1 MPLTSQF
8 AARRPRTPQRTRT
21 RAIRL
26 AILFLVAAG
35 VCAAC
40 DAPLGPA
47 PSAAPGSA
55 QPEVRLITVTG
66 DAEVRVVPDEVVLT
80 LGVESLDLDLDAA
93 KRQNDDIV
101 KAAIDLAKQ
110 HGVKP
115 EHMQTEYLSVE
126 PRYRDSYETRD
137 FLGYSVRRTLVL
149 TIQDLGKFE
158 ELLAAE
164 LKVGVNYVHGV
175 DFRTTELRKHK
186 DTARALAIKAAK
198 EKAAALAAELGLR
211 LGDPQ
216 TIREDQSGS
225 WSWYSSWW
233 GAGWASGMAQN
244 VSQNA
249 AGGAAGASLEGA
261 TAPGQ
266 ITVRAQV
273 TVSFD
278 LTR

>member
-1 MPLTSQF
+1 LTFTLQSVGRQHGLPPW
-8 AARRPRTPQRTRT
+8 RRS
-21 RAIRL
+21 RATCL
-26 AILFLVAAG
+26 AVLLLVIAG

-40 DAPLGPA
+40 SGPLAPVRSDA
-47 PSAAPGSA
+47 SASA
-55 QPEVRLITVTG
+55 QPEARLITVTG

-80 LGVESLDLDLDAA
+80 LGVETLDPELDAA

-115 EHMQTEYLSVE
+115 EQIKTEYLNVE
-126 PRYRDSYETRD
+126 PRYRDSYDKRE
-137 FLGYSVRRTLVL
+137 FLGYFVRRTLVL
-149 TIQDLGKFE
+149 TVQDLSRFE
-158 ELLAAE
+158 GLLAAE
-164 LKVGVNYVHGV
+164 LKAGVNYVHGV

-186 DTARALAIKAAK
+186 DAARALAIKAAK
-198 EKAAALAAELGLR
+198 EKAAALATELGLR
-211 LGDPQ
+211 LGEPR
-216 TIREDQSGS
+216 TIREEQSGS
-225 WSWYSSWW
+225 WSWYGSWW
-233 GAGWASGMAQN
+233 GAGWSAGMAQN

-249 AGGAAGASLEGA
+249 AGGTAGASMEGA

-273 TVSFD
+273 SVSFD

>member
-1 MPLTSQF
+1 MPSTPRS
-8 AARRPRTPQRTRT
+8 AARQPGAARGGPS
-21 RAIRL
+21 RAVVL
-26 AILFLVAAG
+26 VILFLVAG
-35 VCAAC
+35 SLCAAC

-47 PSAAPGSA
+47 PLAAPASGQSQA
-55 QPEVRLITVTG
+55 RTISVTG

-80 LGVESLDLDLDAA
+80 LGVETLNLELDAA
-93 KRQNDDIV
+93 KRQNDDTV
-101 KAAIDLAKQ
+101 KAAIDVAKQ
-110 HGVKP
+110 LGVKP
-115 EHMQTEYLSVE
+115 EQIKTEYLSVE
-126 PRYRDSYETRD
+126 PRYRDGYERRD
-137 FLGYSVRRTLVL
+137 FLGYSVRRTVAV
-149 TIQDLGKFE
+149 TVRDLSKFE

-164 LKVGVNYVHGV
+164 LKAGVNYVHGV

-186 DTARALAIKAAK
+186 DTARSLAVKAAR
-198 EKAAALAAELGLR
+198 EKATAMAAELGLR
-211 LGDPQ
+211 IGDPV
-216 TIREDQSGS
+216 TIREEQTGS

-233 GAGWASGMAQN
+233 GAGWASSMAQN

-249 AGGAAGASLEGA
+249 AGGASGASLEGP

>member
-1 MPLTSQF
+1 MLLTSHP
-8 AARRPRTPQRTRT
+8 AARQPGLPPRSRT
-21 RAIRL
+21 RAKRL
-26 AILFLVAAG
+26 AVVFLLAAG
-35 VCAAC
+35 VCTAC
-40 DAPLGPA
+40 SGPLA
-47 PSAAPGSA
+47 SARPDAPGSA
-55 QPEVRLITVTG
+55 QPEARVITVTG

-80 LGVESLDLDLDAA
+80 LGVETLDVELDAA
-93 KRQNDDIV
+93 KRQNDNIV

-115 EHMQTEYLSVE
+115 EHIKTEYLSVE
-126 PRYRDSYETRD
+126 PRYRDSYEKRD
-137 FLGYSVRRTLVL
+137 FLGYYVRRTLVL
-149 TIQDLGKFE
+149 TIQDLNKFE

-164 LKVGVNYVHGV
+164 LKAGVNYVHGV

-186 DTARALAIKAAK
+186 DTARAMAIKAAK

-244 VSQNA
+244 ASQNA
-249 AGGAAGASLEGA
+249 AGGAGGASLEGA

-278 LTR
+278 LVR

>member
-1 MPLTSQF
+1 VSSTFPSVG
-8 AARRPRTPQRTRT
+8 RRPEIGRAVSS
-21 RAIRL
+21 RAIL
-26 AILFLVAAG
+26 LVVTLLVASG
-35 VCAAC
+35 VCAGC

-47 PSAAPGSA
+47 PAAAPGST
-55 QPEVRLITVTG
+55 QPAARLITVTG

-80 LGVESLDLDLDAA
+80 LGVETQNLELDAA

-110 HGVKP
+110 QGIRP
-115 EHMQTEYLSVE
+115 EQIKTEFLNVE
-126 PRYRDSYETRD
+126 PRYRDNYEKRD

-149 TIQDLGKFE
+149 TIQDLSKFE
-158 ELLAAE
+158 DLLAAE

-186 DTARALAIKAAK
+186 DAARSLAIKAAK
-198 EKAAALAAELGLR
+198 EKATALAAELGLR

-216 TIREDQSGS
+216 TIREDQSS
-225 WSWYSSWW
+225 YWSWYSSWW
-233 GAGWASGMAQN
+233 GAGWGSGMAQN

-273 TVSFD
+273 TVGFD
-278 LTR
+278 LIR